1 MDAEDWDRRYVERPW
16 LWTAEPNLFLVTE
29 VGDMAPGRALD
40 LACGEGRNAV
50 WLAERGWAVTAVDFS
65 EVATARARE
74 LAEFR
79 GVVVEVIRHDL
90 LGYEPEP
97 GAFDLVAVMYLH
109 LAPADRARVLR
120 SAVEATAPG
129 GTVLVVGHDVDNL
142 ERGHGGPRVAEVLYT
157 AAAVATELA
166 PLTIVRAGQVM
177 RAVETDDGIATA
189 IDTLVRA
196 VNRVPA

>member
-1 MDAEDWDRRYVERPW
+1 VDAEDWDRRYAERPW

-50 WLAERGWAVTAVDFS
+50 WLAELGWTVTAVDFS
-65 EVATARARE
+65 EVATGRARE

-79 GVVVEVIRHDL
+79 GVEVEVIHHDL

-109 LAPADRARVLR
+109 LAPADRASVLR
-120 SAVEATAPG
+120 TAVEATAPG

-142 ERGHGGPRVAEVLYT
+142 ERGHGGPQVAEVLYT
-157 AAAVATELA
+157 AAAVAAELA
-166 PLTIVRAGQVM
+166 PLTIARAGQVT
-177 RAVETDDGIATA
+177 RAVETDAGIVTA

-196 VNRVPA
+196 VRDPG

>member
-1 MDAEDWDRRYVERPW
+1 VDAEDWDRRYAERPW

-50 WLAERGWAVTAVDFS
+50 WLAERGWTVTAVDFS
-65 EVATARARE
+65 EVATGRARE
-74 LAEFR
+74 LADFR
-79 GVVVEVIRHDL
+79 GVEVEVIRHDL
-90 LGYEPEP
+90 LGYAPQP
-97 GAFDLVAVMYLH
+97 GAFDLVVVMYLH
-109 LAPADRARVLR
+109 LVPAERARVLR

-142 ERGHGGPRVAEVLYT
+142 ERGHGGPQVAEVLYT
-157 AAAVATELA
+157 AAAVAAELA
-166 PLTIVRAGQVM
+166 PLAIARGGQVT
-177 RAVETDDGIATA
+177 RAVETEAGIVTA

-196 VNRVPA
+196 VRDPC